1 MKDKKQEAP
10 KQPGF
15 MFTLNF
21 NGKDWSTSFM
31 SKDMS
36 KDSIAFLLGL
46 NIANFFMQSTPSKD
60 EYVSAIDKF
69 MVGLEDITEKYIWP
83 AFADEKAAATKQIV
97 EQIKKAAAKKAWHK
111 TKCTKNCTCKKKKK
125 S

>member
-1 MKDKKQEAP
+1 MKDKKTTEAP

-21 NGKDWSTSFM
+21 NGRDWSTSFM

-46 NIANFFMQSTPSKD
+46 NIANFFQQSTATKD
-60 EYVSAIDKF
+60 DYVSAIDKF
-69 MVGLEDITEKYIWP
+69 MVGLEDVTEKYIGP
-83 AFADEKAAATKQIV
+83 SFADDKAAATKQII

-111 TKCTKNCTCKKKKK
+111 SKTLKKTTVKKKK
-125 S
+125 